1 MQIRRKFITSI
12 SSVVRIR
19 AKDYVIILSQLE
31 GKRKRIITKKKRERE
46 EGLDEVRL
54 KEILLI
60 DQEWLEIDNNLL
72 AYQ

>member
-60 DQEWLEIDNNLL
+60 DQEWVEIDNNLL